1 MELEKLRR
9 LFRVLSSTPGVLEVW
24 QRVVPTLGIT
34 GKQTHDAHLVAVME
48 VYSINNILTFNT
60 GHFGRFSNI
69 AVIDP
74 AQIRPEI

>member
-1 MELEKLRR
+1 
-9 LFRVLSSTPGVLEVW
+9 
-24 QRVVPTLGIT
+24 VPTLGIT